1 MDQKRLITA
10 IAASILIVLVFQFFV
25 PHPPAPPHQ
34 AQQSSESVPAA
45 SAPAASTTAAAP
57 SGVPADLA
65 AATAA
70 VPREVPRLKIDGARL
85 SGSISLLGARLDD
98 VVLRGY
104 HQSVDPKSP
113 EERILEPRSEAQPY
127 YVQFG
132 WSAAPDAKVRL
143 PDSNTLWS
151 GSGEVAPGK
160 TATLSWDNGEGLTFS
175 LQIGVDANYM
185 FTIHQAV
192 KNDSG
197 AAVTLYP
204 WSRIRRD
211 YTPETLGYYILHEG
225 PLGVFGGTLKEQ
237 TYKSVKSDGE
247 KKGGVAYQAHST
259 GGWLGIT
266 DKYWLIALVPDQKT
280 PATGSFRHIS
290 EGGHDAY
297 QVDYL
302 ADQPQTVAPGAEA
315 ETTLRAF
322 AGAKE
327 VHLLN
332 RYETEGNIPLF
343 SYAVDWGWFFFIT
356 KPIFYAIDFLYG
368 LIGNFGVA
376 IILFTVFIKL
386 LFFPLANKSYSSMS
400 KMKLLG
406 PKMKELREQY
416 KDDPAKM
423 QQATMALYK
432 AEKVN
437 PASGCLPIFVQIPVF
452 FSLYKVI
459 FTTIE
464 MRHAPF
470 FGWIHDLSAV
480 DPTNI
485 FNLFGLLPFD
495 PTEYS
500 HFLHLGVWPLIM
512 GFSMYFQQ
520 KLNPTPPDPMQA
532 KIFQWMPVI
541 FTFMLA
547 NFPAGLVIYWT
558 TNNILTFAQQWV
570 IMRHT
575 HLDKPRMARS

>member
-10 IAASILIVLVFQFFV
+10 IAASIVILLVFQWFSPWHSV
-25 PHPPAPPHQ
+25 PPA
-34 AQQSSESVPAA
+34 QQVPET
-45 SAPAASTTAAAP
+45 SAPAAAGGPAGGPGGDLGS
-57 SGVPADLA
+57 VPAGQV
-65 AATAA
+65 ATSS
-70 VPREVPRLKIDGARL
+70 VPREVPRLQIEGARVA
-85 SGSISLLGARLDD
+85 GSISLLGARLDD

-104 HQSVDPKSP
+104 HDTVDHDSP
-113 EERILEPRSEAQPY
+113 EVRVLEPRSETQPY
-127 YVQFG
+127 YIQFG
-132 WSAAPDAKVRL
+132 WSAPAGSKLRL
-143 PDSNTLWS
+143 PDSDTLWQ
-151 GSGEVAPGK
+151 GSGEIAPGK
-160 TATLSWDNGEGLTFS
+160 TATLSWDNGEGLTFG
-175 LQIGVDANYM
+175 LDIGVDANYM
-185 FTIHQAV
+185 FTIRQSV

-197 AAVTLYP
+197 AAVALYP

-211 YTPETLGYYILHEG
+211 YTPQTLGYYILHEG
-225 PLGVFGGTLKEQ
+225 PLGVLDGTLKEQ
-237 TYKSVKSDGE
+237 TYKTVKGDGE
-247 KKGGVAYQAHST
+247 KKGGISYQSPTT

-266 DKYWLIALVPDQKT
+266 DKYWLIAVVPDQET
-280 PATGSFRHIS
+280 AETGTVRYVN

-297 QVDYL
+297 QVDFL
-302 ADQPQTVAPGAEA
+302 AKDPETVAPGATA
-315 ETTLRAF
+315 ETTSRAF

-332 RYETEGNIPLF
+332 YYERDGHIPLF

-356 KPIFYAIDFLYG
+356 KPIFYAIDWIYS
-368 LIGNFGVA
+368 LIGNFGLS
-376 IILFTVFIKL
+376 IICFTVLIKA

-406 PKMKELREQY
+406 PKMQALKEQY

-423 QQATMALYK
+423 QQATMALYR

-437 PASGCLPIFVQIPVF
+437 PASGCLPMFIQIPVF

-470 FGWIHDLSAV
+470 YGWIHDLSAI

-485 FNLFGLLPFD
+485 FNLFGLIPFD

-500 HFLHLGVWPLIM
+500 HFLHLGVLPLIM
-512 GFSMYFQQ
+512 GASMYFQQ

-532 KIFQWMPVI
+532 KLFQWMPVI

-558 TNNILTFAQQWV
+558 TNNLLTIAQQWL
-570 IMRHT
+570 IMRRT
-575 HLDKPRMARS
+575 HLDKPRMART